1 MTSNSFITKDFRWLA
16 GVKFYPKPKPK
27 LLYSSLCAR
36 ASFLLQKALPKR
48 KLLASSL
55 FDEEKKSAGR
65 R

>member
-16 GVKFYPKPKPK
+16 GVKFYPKPK